1 MALVSEQQKKKKNT
15 GSILIVFV
23 SAIIFLLQVFR
34 FINTEGNTHPLVDS
48 LFNMTIILAI
58 IIIIIHNKYFS
69 EVKDTLF
76 KQTTLDKYFNLTK

>member
-1 MALVSEQQKKKKNT
+1 MALNPEQQKKKKNT

-48 LFNMTIILAI
+48 LFNMTIILALI
-58 IIIIIHNKYFS
+58 ALIIHRKDFS
-69 EVKDTLF
+69 EVKYTLF
-76 KQTTLDKYFNLTK
+76 RQTTLDKYYNSIK